1 MGRLGLKSA
10 GVSNRPD
17 PFVGPL
23 RAKHLIPLHT
33 TIGLAPSSIAPG
45 SSHAARIRQVQVDAL
60 RRSFPFALAGS
71 LITACFSAFAL
82 LDALPRQE
90 ILLWLTATLAVG
102 VLRLAA
108 VLAYDRHRADPSA
121 ARRWVRRMLIGNLCS
136 GILWGLPFAYW
147 TFFVPLEYQLF
158 FIVILF
164 GLGTGAIYSNYML
177 LPVMYA
183 FEVPAFAPMFI
194 ALAVQPSVIH
204 LALVT
209 SGLAYLVA
217 TLAFIHR
224 MNRTHLDALRLGY
237 ENLAL
242 LDQVRQ
248 EKTAAERSDLEKS
261 RFLAAASHDLRQ
273 PVHAVNLFL
282 GLLTNEPL
290 SRHGRYLVDNIASA
304 ISAMGHLF
312 DVLLNLSR
320 LDAGVIEP
328 RFETFRLRP
337 LLDQLRSEYAPQAS
351 GKGIRLRVRACSV
364 SVRSDAVLLE
374 RVLRNLISNAIMHT
388 AHGRVLVGCR
398 RAGGRL
404 RIEVWDNG
412 PGIPKSEQER
422 VFWEFHQLGNPERDR
437 GKGLG
442 LGLAIVRRT
451 ARLLGHELALRS
463 EEGSGT
469 VFLVTVPLSD
479 AAGSCSPAVGAGPT
493 LPPEPAS
500 GDGLRGKL
508 VLLVDDDAQNLA
520 GLSML
525 FESWGCRVIAASS
538 GNALFERVLPLAERP
553 SLIVSDYRLRA
564 HETGIHVI
572 ERLREEYNDPDLPA
586 LLVSGDTD
594 PARLSEAAARGIPL
608 LHKPMQVQAL
618 REHVTSLLQASGATP
633 PTGDAE

>member
-1 MGRLGLKSA
+1 MQTDL
-10 GVSNRPD
+10 
-17 PFVGPL
+17 
-23 RAKHLIPLHT
+23 
-33 TIGLAPSSIAPG
+33 G
-45 SSHAARIRQVQVDAL
+45 SSSSAPPPASTYGARILQVQIDAL

-71 LITACFSAFAL
+71 LITACFSAYAL
-82 LDALPRQE
+82 HDVLPLHE
-90 ILLWLTATLAVG
+90 VLWWIGATLAVG
-102 VLRLAA
+102 ILRTAA
-108 VLAYDRHRADPSA
+108 VIAYDRHRTDPTA
-121 ARRWVRRMLIGNLCS
+121 AARWVRRMLIGNLCS

-158 FIVILF
+158 FIVLLF

-183 FEVPAFAPMFI
+183 FEIPAFAPMFI
-194 ALAVQPSVIH
+194 ALAVQPSAIH

-282 GLLTNEPL
+282 GLLTSEPL

-312 DVLLNLSR
+312 DALLNLSR
-320 LDAGVIEP
+320 LDAGVIEARREAFP
-328 RFETFRLRP
+328 LNP
-337 LLDQLRSEYAPQAS
+337 LLDQLRAEYAPQARE
-351 GKGIRLRVRACSV
+351 KGMSLRVRGSAAYV
-364 SVRSDAVLLE
+364 WSDPVLLE
-374 RVLRNLISNAIMHT
+374 RVLRNLISNAITH
-388 AHGRVLVGCR
+388 ASGSRVLVGCR
-398 RAGGRL
+398 RVAGQLRL
-404 RIEVWDNG
+404 EVWDNG
-412 PGIPKSEQER
+412 KGIPNAERER

-437 GKGLG
+437 SKGLG

-451 ARLLGHELALRS
+451 ARLLGHALAMRS
-463 EEGSGT
+463 EDGQGT
-469 VFLVTVPLSD
+469 VFTVTVPLANADQAGVPD
-479 AAGSCSPAVGAGPT
+479 AAT
-493 LPPEPAS
+493 LPAHPHVE
-500 GDGLRGKL
+500 GDGASLHGQL
-508 VLLVDDDAQNLA
+508 ALLVDDDAQNLA
-520 GLSML
+520 GLTML
-525 FESWGCRVIAASS
+525 FESWGCRVIAATS
-538 GNALFERVLPLAERP
+538 GNALFDSVLPLAERP
-553 SLIVSDYRLRA
+553 ALIVSDYRLRD

-572 ERLREEYNDPDLPA
+572 ERLREEYNDPELPA

-594 PARLSEAAARGIPL
+594 PARLAEAAARGIPL
-608 LHKPMQVQAL
+608 LHKPVSVPAL
-618 REHVTSLLQASGATP
+618 RERVASLLQAART
-633 PTGDAE
+633 

>member
-1 MGRLGLKSA
+1 MPH
-10 GVSNRPD
+10 RP
-17 PFVGPL
+17 VQ
-23 RAKHLIPLHT
+23 T
-33 TIGLAPSSIAPG
+33 EPG
-45 SSHAARIRQVQVDAL
+45 SSSSAPPPASTYDARIRQVQIDAL

-82 LDALPRQE
+82 HDVLPLHE
-90 ILLWLTATLAVG
+90 VLWWIGATLIVG
-102 VLRLAA
+102 MLRTAA
-108 VLAYDRHRADPSA
+108 VIAYDRHRADPTA
-121 ARRWVRRMLIGNLCS
+121 AARWVRRMLIGNLCS

-158 FIVILF
+158 FIVLLF

-194 ALAVQPSVIH
+194 ALAVQPSAIH

-312 DVLLNLSR
+312 DALLNLSR
-320 LDAGVIEP
+320 LDAGVIDARWEAFP
-328 RFETFRLRP
+328 LNP
-337 LLDQLRSEYAPQAS
+337 LLDQLRAEYAPQARE
-351 GKGIRLRVRACSV
+351 KGMSLRVRGCAAYV
-364 SVRSDAVLLE
+364 WSDPVLLE
-374 RVLRNLISNAIMHT
+374 RVLRNLISNAITHASGT
-388 AHGRVLVGCR
+388 RVLVGCR
-398 RAGGRL
+398 RAAGQLRL
-404 RIEVWDNG
+404 EVWDNG
-412 PGIPKSEQER
+412 KGIPNTERER

-437 GKGLG
+437 SKGLG

-451 ARLLGHELALRS
+451 ARLLGHALAMRS
-463 EEGSGT
+463 EEGRGT
-469 VFLVTVPLSD
+469 VFTVTAPLANADQAGLPD
-479 AAGSCSPAVGAGPT
+479 AAT
-493 LPPEPAS
+493 LPAHPHEES
-500 GDGLRGKL
+500 DGANLHGQL
-508 VLLVDDDAQNLA
+508 TLLVDDDAQNLA
-520 GLSML
+520 GLTML
-525 FESWGCRVIAASS
+525 FESWGCRVIAATS
-538 GNALFERVLPLAERP
+538 GNALFDRVLPLAERP
-553 SLIVSDYRLRA
+553 ALIVSDYRLRE

-572 ERLREEYNDPDLPA
+572 ERLREEYNDPELPA

-594 PARLSEAAARGIPL
+594 PARLAEAAARGIPL
-608 LHKPMQVQAL
+608 LHKPVSVPAL
-618 REHVTSLLQASGATP
+618 RERVASLLQAART
-633 PTGDAE
+633 

>member
-1 MGRLGLKSA
+1 MQTDL
-10 GVSNRPD
+10 
-17 PFVGPL
+17 
-23 RAKHLIPLHT
+23 
-33 TIGLAPSSIAPG
+33 G
-45 SSHAARIRQVQVDAL
+45 SSSSAPPPASTYGARILQVQIDAL

-71 LITACFSAFAL
+71 LITACFSAYAL
-82 LDALPRQE
+82 HDVLPLHE
-90 ILLWLTATLAVG
+90 VLWWIGATLAVG
-102 VLRLAA
+102 ILRTAA
-108 VLAYDRHRADPSA
+108 VIAYDRHRTDPTA
-121 ARRWVRRMLIGNLCS
+121 AARWVRRMLIGNLCS

-158 FIVILF
+158 FIVLLF

-183 FEVPAFAPMFI
+183 FEIPAFAPMFI
-194 ALAVQPSVIH
+194 ALAVQPSAIH

-282 GLLTNEPL
+282 GLLTSEPL

-312 DVLLNLSR
+312 DALLNLSR
-320 LDAGVIEP
+320 LDAGVIEARREAFP
-328 RFETFRLRP
+328 LIP
-337 LLDQLRSEYAPQAS
+337 LLDQLRAEYAPQARE
-351 GKGIRLRVRACSV
+351 KGMSLRVRGSAAYV
-364 SVRSDAVLLE
+364 WSDPVLLE
-374 RVLRNLISNAIMHT
+374 RVLRNLISNAITH
-388 AHGRVLVGCR
+388 ASGSRVLVGCR
-398 RAGGRL
+398 RVAGQLRL
-404 RIEVWDNG
+404 EVWDNG
-412 PGIPKSEQER
+412 KGIPNAERER

-437 GKGLG
+437 SKGLG

-451 ARLLGHELALRS
+451 ARLLGHALAMRS
-463 EEGSGT
+463 EDGRGT
-469 VFLVTVPLSD
+469 VFTVTVPLANADQAGVPD
-479 AAGSCSPAVGAGPT
+479 AAALPAHPHVK
-493 LPPEPAS
+493 
-500 GDGLRGKL
+500 GDGASLHGHL
-508 VLLVDDDAQNLA
+508 ALLVDDDAQNLA
-520 GLSML
+520 GLTML
-525 FESWGCRVIAASS
+525 FESWGCRVIAATS
-538 GNALFERVLPLAERP
+538 GNALFDSVLPLAERP
-553 SLIVSDYRLRA
+553 ALIVSDYRLRD

-572 ERLREEYNDPDLPA
+572 ERLREEYNDPELPA

-594 PARLSEAAARGIPL
+594 PARLAEAAARGIPL
-608 LHKPMQVQAL
+608 LHKPVSVPAL
-618 REHVTSLLQASGATP
+618 RERVASLLQAART
-633 PTGDAE
+633 